1 MIAVDLGQSGCRI
14 SIEGKVIS
22 TSRGKHAGEPVIE
35 ALEANFK
42 ELTDKS
48 ELVSLSLTGL
58 FGQVG
63 DTKPYL
69 DLCTKYFGAKEVAVI
84 DDGLAGLAGALA
96 GKPGVALTLGGGVVA
111 VGGNG
116 DRLSHSDGL
125 GSHFGDEG
133 GGFWLGSRGLTRAL
147 AARDGRDN
155 CIELISV
162 FKDELNSFDNLESKN
177 GTAAS
182 TLAISCAKKVLET
195 ESSELESIRQEG
207 AKRLADTVISAWK
220 KVGAIDSQFSLTIS
234 GGLSRNKSYRSL
246 IHAKILEAGAKVKL
260 MEAAGDNLDG
270 AIWIANNN
278 KHDIKPM
285 LKWARLEQF

>member
-1 MIAVDLGQSGCRI
+1 MIAVDLGQSGCRF

-35 ALEANFK
+35 ALETNFK

-48 ELVSLSLTGL
+48 ELVALSLTGL

-69 DLCTKYFGAKEVAVI
+69 DLCSKYFGAKEVAVI
-84 DDGLAGLAGALA
+84 DDGLASLAGALA

-116 DRLSHSDGL
+116 DQLSHSDGL

-147 AARDGRDN
+147 ATRDGRDDQFDLV
-155 CIELISV
+155 EL
-162 FKDELNSFDNLESKN
+162 FKDEFVSYDNMESKN
-177 GTAAS
+177 GAEAS
-182 TLAISCAKKVLET
+182 SLAIACARKVLESNSKVA
-195 ESSELESIRQEG
+195 EDIRKEG
-207 AKRLADTVISAWK
+207 AALLAQTVISAWK
-220 KVGAIDSQFSLTIS
+220 KVGAIDSEFSLTIS
-234 GGLSRNKSYRSL
+234 GGLSRNESYRSL
-246 IHAKILEAGAKVKL
+246 IHAKILEAGAKAKL

-270 AIWIANNN
+270 AIWIANNY

-285 LKWARLEQF
+285 LGWARA